1 MLLQAGGGGKKSI
14 KKGKKLNLLTQ
25 ATLGWAQSEVG
36 LWLFRSAVLGS
47 HFERIWIYEKIEH
60 ENGLKV
66 EPSI

>member
-47 HFERIWIYEKIEH
+47 HFECRCIYE
-60 ENGLKV
+60 
-66 EPSI
+66 